1 MRDLS
6 KRLLVGFSRVD
17 ITPENGV
24 AIEGY
29 FIPRHVEGVLDR
41 LEVNTMALAMN
52 GEKVIIAC
60 MDVCQIK
67 QVEMDIF
74 REAISKDTGVPV
86 KNIYLTVTHTH
97 TGPWV
102 FSANVGELELKYFDE
117 LKQYLV
123 NGARL
128 ALDDLKPASM
138 GWKVSKAPGIA
149 FGRRYKM
156 KDGSV
161 KTNPGVG
168 NPDIVAS
175 IGEMDDRVNVLRFD
189 REGGETIIVANYGN
203 HADTIGGNLVS
214 ADWPGFMRRTV
225 ERTLPNT
232 KCFLL
237 NGMEGDVGSVSCFW
251 KDGDL
256 NNMELQFD
264 DVMRGYAHA
273 RHMGNVVAGAILQV
287 YEKVNYVDVDSIAC
301 EEKVI
306 HIASNMPD
314 PSEMELA
321 HKYHNLH
328 IAGKDEEI
336 PYKGMMLTTVVAEAQ
351 RMVTLEHGPEYYD
364 MKLSCIRI
372 GNVALIGLPGEPFT
386 GVGLEVK
393 KAEGWDLVL
402 PTCNTNGAEG
412 YFPMMDAYEQGG
424 YESRSSYFKAGVAEY
439 LIDECKELLDTMK
452 K

>member
-24 AIEGY
+24 AMEGY

-41 LEVNTMALAMN
+41 LEASTMALVMN
-52 GEKVIIAC
+52 GEKILIVS
-60 MDVCQIK
+60 MDICQIK

-74 REAISKDTGVPV
+74 REAICEATGVPTT
-86 KNIYLTVTHTH
+86 NIYLTATHTH

-102 FSANVGELELKYFDE
+102 FAANVGELELKYFAQ
-117 LKQYLV
+117 LKQYLI
-123 NGARL
+123 NGARIAL
-128 ALDDLKPASM
+128 ADLKPASM
-138 GWKVSKAPGIA
+138 GWKVGNAPDIA
-149 FGRRYKM
+149 HGRRYKM

-168 NPDIVAS
+168 NPDLLES

-189 REGGETIIVANYGN
+189 REGGDTIVIANYGN
-203 HADTIGGNLVS
+203 HADSIGGCLVS

-225 ERTLPNT
+225 ERAIPGT

-237 NGMEGDVGSVSCFW
+237 NGVEGDVGSISCFW

-264 DVMRGYAHA
+264 DVMRGYSHA
-273 RHMGNVVAGAILQV
+273 RHMGNVVAGAVLQV
-287 YEKVNYVDVDSIAC
+287 YEKVNYVDVDSIEAT
-301 EEKVI
+301 EKVI

-314 PSEMELA
+314 PSEMEMA

-328 IAGKDEEI
+328 VAGKDDEI
-336 PYKGMMLTTVVAEAQ
+336 PFEGMMLTTVVAEAQ
-351 RMVTLEHGPEYYD
+351 RMVTLEHGPEAYE
-364 MKLSCIRI
+364 MKLSGVRI
-372 GNVALIGLPGEPFT
+372 GNVALVGLPGEPFT

-424 YESRSSYFKAGVAEY
+424 YESRSSYFKAGVAEH
-439 LIDECKELLDTMK
+439 LIEECKDLLDTMK